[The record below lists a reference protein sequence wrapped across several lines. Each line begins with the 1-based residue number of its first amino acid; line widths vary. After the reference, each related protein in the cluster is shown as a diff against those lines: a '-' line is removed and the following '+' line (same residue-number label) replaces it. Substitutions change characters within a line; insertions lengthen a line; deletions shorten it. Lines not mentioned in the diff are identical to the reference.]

1 MSRTVSHEVGLT
13 LCEPA
18 MRDASR
24 AGHEFVDKTSGVTLL
39 LSPLTLRDTTLKNR
53 IVVSPM
59 CQYSSVDGLPDDWHL
74 VHLGSFAVGGAA
86 LVMTEAS
93 AVSPEGRI
101 SPDDAGIWNDAQAEA
116 WARVVRFVHEHDALI
131 GVQLA
136 HAGRKASTYR
146 PGHERRGTVP
156 PDDGGWTAVGPSA
169 IAFGR
174 YAEPVA
180 LDDDGIAK
188 VRTDFTAAA
197 GRATAAGFDVVEL
210 HAAHGYLLHEFLSP
224 LSNQR
229 TDQYGGDFGNRSRLL
244 LEAVRDVRS
253 AFDGLLFVRIS
264 ADDWTPG
271 GWTVAESQQLAPLL
285 HDAGVDL
292 IDVSSG
298 GLHHEQQ
305 ITVGPGY
312 QVPFSRALKEVGAT
326 TGTVGLITEAQ
337 QAEDVLAAGDADV
350 VLLAR
355 ALLRDPHWPLRA
367 AHELGADIAWPRQ
380 YERAKP

>member
-1 MSRTVSHEVGLT
+1 M
-13 LCEPA
+13 
-18 MRDASR
+18 
-24 AGHEFVDKTSGVTLL
+24 TSLF
-39 LSPLTLRDTTLKNR
+39 SPLTLRSTTLKNR

-59 CQYSSVDGLPDDWHL
+59 CMYSSVEGLPTDWHL
-74 VHLGSFAVGGAA
+74 AHLGSFAVGGAA

-101 SPDDAGIWNDAQAEA
+101 SPDDAGIWNDEQAA
-116 WARVVRFVHEHDALI
+116 SWARVVAFVHDQGALA

-146 PGHERRGTVP
+146 PGHDKRGTIP
-156 PDDGGWTAVGPSA
+156 SGEGGWVAVAPSP

-174 YAEPVA
+174 YAEPMA
-180 LDDDGIAK
+180 LDDQGIAK

-197 GRATAAGFDVVEL
+197 RRATAAGFDVVEL

-229 TDQYGGDFGNRSRLL
+229 DDGYGGSFDNRAKLL
-244 LEAVRDVRS
+244 LEVVEDVRV
-253 AFDGLLFVRIS
+253 AFDGLLLVRIS
-264 ADDWTPG
+264 GQDWTPG
-271 GWTVAESQQLAPLL
+271 GWTVEESQQLAPLL
-285 HDAGVDL
+285 HERGVDL

-305 ITVGPGY
+305 ITIGPGY
-312 QVPFSRALKEVGAT
+312 QVPFSRALKQVGAT
-326 TGTVGLITEAQ
+326 TGTVGLITEPR
-337 QAEDVLAAGDADV
+337 QAEDILAADDADV

-355 ALLRDPHWPLRA
+355 ELLRDPHWPLRA
-367 AHELGADIAWPRQ
+367 ARELGVDVPWPRQ
-380 YERAKP
+380 YERAKL